1 MLPLYMV
8 SVLGSGFP
16 VYTDFWL
23 RPNFITYYYI
33 LLPLFYFIIEEEW
46 DYLYLISIIGCTVSV
61 MIIPCLFGGIFLLSL
76 VLVYKNKIMPKHFI
90 WRNIL
95 LLITCVFILLVFKL
109 FAPLTNLVINHPFK
123 ELLFQSLTIWKAVV
137 HSIVTLII
145 ECSVLLFVAFLLNK
159 FVIKNDKLKNV
170 LSLILGQVVI
180 GVILFQALNKLD
192 NAYQFPYFAYAAS
205 GFILIVALL
214 LFVNHLQNK
223 FIKCSITVIVFFTS
237 IYASYSSFDFN
248 SLSSIS
254 LENKNLLQNNISSNW
269 IKNASL
275 YFKNNTTARGGFVLS
290 KADLADFGPKS
301 RSCITIQNGSF
312 ISYIT
317 DNCNLPSLTC
327 KDTLLSDKN
336 TENGAEFE
344 KVEKWMEA
352 FPLYTKECNVNE
364 YLKDKKIDYLICSKN
379 VLNIDTSIATIFS
392 DEKSKYLLVIG
403 K

>member
-1 MLPLYMV
+1 
-8 SVLGSGFP
+8 
-16 VYTDFWL
+16 
-23 RPNFITYYYI
+23 
-33 LLPLFYFIIEEEW
+33 
-46 DYLYLISIIGCTVSV
+46 
-61 MIIPCLFGGIFLLSL
+61 
-76 VLVYKNKIMPKHFI
+76 
-90 WRNIL
+90 
-95 LLITCVFILLVFKL
+95 
-109 FAPLTNLVINHPFK
+109 
-123 ELLFQSLTIWKAVV
+123 
-137 HSIVTLII
+137 
-145 ECSVLLFVAFLLNK
+145 
-159 FVIKNDKLKNV
+159 
-170 LSLILGQVVI
+170 
-180 GVILFQALNKLD
+180 
-192 NAYQFPYFAYAAS
+192 
-205 GFILIVALL
+205 
-214 LFVNHLQNK
+214 VNHLQNK